1 MFVVRGYCPGG
12 VYARAAEGPNY
23 GRKGSESERRVKVV
37 FESPDSVDLKM
48 QYAVYEEKIYGEL
61 IAMIGQISEVEG
73 KSTLKR
79 DVFKSFLDKI

>member
-1 MFVVRGYCPGG
+1 M
-12 VYARAAEGPNY
+12 
-23 GRKGSESERRVKVV
+23 V

>member
-1 MFVVRGYCPGG
+1 MVRGYCLAVCTPEQ
-12 VYARAAEGPNY
+12 RRGPNY